1 MKLSDLQRKDIININ
16 DGSVVGRII
25 DADVSELD
33 GSLISLIIEKNRYI
47 KSIFSTDNVVNIKY
61 SQIKRIG
68 SDVILIEI

>member
-25 DADVSELD
+25 DADISELD

-47 KSIFSTDNVVNIKY
+47 KSIFTTDNVVNIKY

>member
-33 GSLISLIIEKNRYI
+33 GSLISLIIEKNRYF